1 MLELIG
7 VSKNFTDS
15 SVITQALQ
23 PINLQVQDGDFISF
37 IGPSGSGK
45 TTLLN
50 VLGLLET
57 PCSGDYIFA
66 GKRVLALSD
75 KEKSRLRN
83 RDIGYVFQGFHLL
96 PDFNIYDNIE
106 MPLRYSREHAVMR
119 RKRVVTL
126 LEQVGLS
133 DFAKYKPS
141 QLSGGQQQKAAIA
154 RALVTE
160 PSVIL
165 ADEPTGNLDLH
176 STAEVMA
183 LLSTLNQQG
192 TTILM
197 ATHNLE
203 LAQRSKRVI
212 EVRDGVIKERSL
224 THYARRWGIAMN
236 RLPTQ

>member
-7 VSKNFTDS
+7 VSKNFRDS
-15 SVITQALQ
+15 DVITQALQ
-23 PINLQVQDGDFISF
+23 PIDLTVQLGEFISF

-57 PCSGDYIFA
+57 PCSGDYVFA
-66 GKRVLALSD
+66 GKNVSTLND

-83 RDIGYVFQGFHLL
+83 REIGYVFQSFHLL
-96 PDFNIYDNIE
+96 PDFCVYDNIE
-106 MPLRYSREHAVMR
+106 MPLRYSKMHSNLR
-119 RKRVVTL
+119 RKRVWGL

-160 PSVIL
+160 PAVIL
-165 ADEPTGNLDLH
+165 ADEPTGNLDLN
-176 STAEVMA
+176 SSAEVMA
-183 LLSTLNQQG
+183 LLTTLNQQG

-197 ATHNLE
+197 ATHNLD
-203 LAQRSKRVI
+203 LAQQSKRVI
-212 EVRDGVIKERSL
+212 EVRDGVIKERCL
-224 THYARRWGIAMN
+224 VHYASRWGIE
-236 RLPTQ
+236 L